1 MRVGITQK
9 HNTNMHSYLTEN
21 EINQINFKGRKTG
34 FKMQTSQVHQLTDWP
49 LICWFQADNEDD
61 ESVPDSEQDIRP
73 RFHKSKTHSQ
83 QHEQLQDGEV
93 AVRRLLHC
101 TYITLGK
108 PRGQKDLGSASDW
121 SSRKGNF
128 RQPIKRS
135 GQ

>member
-1 MRVGITQK
+1 
-9 HNTNMHSYLTEN
+9 MHSYLTEK
-21 EINQINFKGRKTG
+21 EINQINLKGRKTG
-34 FKMQTSQVHQLTDWP
+34 FKIQTLQVHQLTDWP

-101 TYITLGK
+101 TYIKLGK

-121 SSRKGNF
+121 SSGKGNF
-128 RQPIKRS
+128 LQPIKRS

>member
-9 HNTNMHSYLTEN
+9 HNTNMHSYLTEK

-34 FKMQTSQVHQLTDWP
+34 FKIQTLQVHQLTDWP

-108 PRGQKDLGSASDW
+108 PRGQFQG
-121 SSRKGNF
+121 
-128 RQPIKRS
+128 S